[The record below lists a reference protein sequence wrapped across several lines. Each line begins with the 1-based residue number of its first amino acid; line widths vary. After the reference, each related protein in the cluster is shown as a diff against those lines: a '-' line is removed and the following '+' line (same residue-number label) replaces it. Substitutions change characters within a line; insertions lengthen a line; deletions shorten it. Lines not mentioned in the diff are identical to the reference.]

1 MRSISSPAS
10 ARAKNWARGWAEAT
24 HSECREAPPARRK
37 GSTLLSDSRAPR
49 LKECAKIPSPA
60 RLKRDFTRFAVS
72 KIEMKSQ
79 RATANAAE
87 RQRSRSEADTGRRIG
102 ASFGLEFGARA
113 SSAIPEGIAVLGEG
127 DALAARGGR
136 AEDEP
141 ERKVRCSCDPKGRRA
156 CALGLWPTRGARSPK
171 PKDRFVFKERAVLC
185 DSESRAVR
193 RHPTRRAATRRGS
206 LRLRWRRTASTRRA
220 EDEPRKTGA
229 VNGAL

>member
-102 ASFGLEFGARA
+102 ASFGLEFRARA

-141 ERKVRCSCDPKGRRA
+141 ERKVRCSCDPLGA
-156 CALGLWPTRGARSPK
+156 PALSPRRGAPRGGMGDRPK
-171 PKDRFVFKERAVLC
+171 PMDWGDEGGVALATHRVAQAGRLPTGGPQHAAPRRELLFLLGVLP
-185 DSESRAVR
+185 AKV
-193 RHPTRRAATRRGS
+193 
-206 LRLRWRRTASTRRA
+206 
-220 EDEPRKTGA
+220 KQK
-229 VNGAL
+229 